1 MSRSLQSALL
11 RGQLTDRQSIRRY
24 LEGGNATLTIES
36 KSGTRFTFRFRQ
48 PDPVDL
54 RDPAQVANGLRHAK
68 RGRCIWVSVLNGPDN
83 ESNYA
88 FIGTIFPDR
97 STTDIRP
104 SGRSKVGLDAPS
116 AQAVQWLLRQTYL
129 GTNDEALFGRATIWH
144 EGRCGRCG
152 RKLTV
157 PESVATGFGPECSS
171 QLGIVRASVERTQQT
186 LELGDPELEAAPYAR
201 PQ

>member
-24 LEGGNATLTIES
+24 LEGGNSTITIES

-48 PDPVDL
+48 PEDALCV
-54 RDPAQVANGLRHAK
+54 GAK
-68 RGRCIWVSVLNGPDN
+68 PIWVSVLNGPDN
-83 ESNYA
+83 ESNYS
-88 FIGTIFPDR
+88 FIGTIFPSR

-104 SGRSKVGLDAPS
+104 SGRSRVSLDAPS
-116 AQAVQWLLRQTYL
+116 AKAIAWLLRQTYL

-144 EGRCGRCG
+144 EGRCGKCG

-171 QLGIVRASVERTQQT
+171 RLGIDRVTVRSSDKQGS
-186 LELGDPELEAAPYAR
+186 LLSDPELEAAPYAR